1 MGRLLRWPLATATD
15 RTSLVTSV
23 LSLNVWGGRVHGPL
37 LDYLATT
44 DADVVCLQEVT
55 RTPGRGHDWLDY
67 RDGDVV
73 LPQRTNLFDEIAAAL
88 PGHDGLF
95 MPAARGVLHDGDVAV
110 PSEFGLAT
118 FWRKS
123 LSLIG
128 QAQGFV
134 HGAFLADRW
143 GDHPRARN
151 AHVIRLH
158 DHAAGFTAT
167 IAQIHGLRDPAG
179 KEDTPARLAQAA
191 ALAKLIR
198 SVWPGGERLVV
209 CGDFNVLPESRTFA
223 VLRELGLRDLV
234 TSRGFTDTRTS
245 LYAKSGR
252 FADYLLVNERVSVTS
267 FDVVA
272 EPEVSDHRPL
282 LLAFG

>member
-1 MGRLLRWPLATATD
+1 M
-15 RTSLVTSV
+15 VTSV
-23 LSLNVWGGRVHGPL
+23 LSLNVWGGRLHGPL
-37 LDYLATT
+37 LDYLVAA
-44 DADVVCLQEVT
+44 DADVICLQEVT
-55 RTPGRGHDWLDY
+55 RTPGRGHGWLDY
-67 RDGDVV
+67 RDGDIV
-73 LPQRTNLFDEIAAAL
+73 LPQRTNLFAEVAAAL

-118 FWRKS
+118 FWRTS

-134 HGAFLADRW
+134 HGGFLADRW

-151 AHVIRLH
+151 AHVIRVH
-158 DHAAGFTAT
+158 DHAADFTAT
-167 IAQIHGLRDPAG
+167 IAQMHGLRDPAG
-179 KEDTPARLAQAA
+179 KADTPARLAQAE
-191 ALAKLIR
+191 ALAGLIR
-198 SVWPGGERLVV
+198 SVWRVEERLVV
-209 CGDFNVLPESRTFA
+209 CGDFNVLPESRTFS
-223 VLRELGLRDLV
+223 VLAELGLTDLV
-234 TSRGFTDTRTS
+234 TGRGFADTRTS
-245 LYAKSGR
+245 LYAKPGR
-252 FADYLLVNERVSVTS
+252 FADYMLVNQRVSVTS